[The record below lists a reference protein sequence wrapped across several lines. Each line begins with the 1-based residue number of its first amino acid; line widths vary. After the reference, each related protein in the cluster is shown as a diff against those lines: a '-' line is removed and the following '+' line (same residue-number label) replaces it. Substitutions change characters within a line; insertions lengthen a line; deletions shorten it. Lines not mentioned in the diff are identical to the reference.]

1 MTRVLV
7 IGATGS
13 IGRVVVPTLV
23 ARGLEV
29 VAFVRDQARGS
40 ALYPG
45 LTLAVG
51 DVRDPAS
58 VAAAVAGADAVVMT
72 HGGADGDEEGVDY
85 GAVAAVLAGLAGT
98 RPRIALMTSMGV
110 SKPTDSPWVDAMHWK
125 RRGER
130 LLRASGVPYT
140 IVRPGWFD
148 YEAEGHRAV
157 LLEQGDTTNVNIQ
170 RGVARQQIAD
180 ALVNSLLLDE
190 AVGVTF
196 EIFAG
201 PGEAQD
207 DWAQL
212 FGALAKDGPGALD
225 GALDVPG
232 PAPADE
238 PDRVRRDIA
247 ELGAGAASGS

>member
-13 IGRVVVPTLV
+13 IGRVVIPTLV
-23 ARGLEV
+23 ANGLDV

-40 ALYPG
+40 ALFPG
-45 LTLAVG
+45 LMLAVG
-51 DVRDPAS
+51 DVTDAAS

-72 HGGADGDEEGVDY
+72 HGGADGEEELVDY
-85 GAVAAVLAGLAGT
+85 GAVAAVLAGLAGA

-110 SKPTDSPWVDAMHWK
+110 SKPTDSPWVEAMHWK

-130 LLRASGVPYT
+130 LVRASGLPYT

-148 YEAEGHRAV
+148 YEPEGHRAV
-157 LLEQGDTTNVNIQ
+157 LLEQGDATNVNIQ

-180 ALVNSLLLDE
+180 ALVNSLLCDE
-190 AVGVTF
+190 AIGVTF

-201 PGEAQD
+201 PGEAPD
-207 DWAQL
+207 DWAPL
-212 FGALAKDGPGALD
+212 FAALAKDRAGALD

-232 PAPADE
+232 PALADE
-238 PDRVRRDIA
+238 PERFRSDFA
-247 ELGAGAASGS
+247 ELRAGDA